1 MHGNTNYFKYLCF
14 ASHLAYR
21 KGLWKT
27 RQIQLSCSNSTAFFM
42 VSQDIIHRSL
52 VLGSIPGSAASRTT
66 TSTWST
72 GRISQGPALSTGQH
86 FDKNVADG
94 KASTAGCCC
103 SQPAW
108 PLCQH
113 SLLAQIRFQV
123 GQLIC
128 SSSAEFLFWYL
139 PSVSSDNFCTVS
151 RGSRE
156 KKASQFDQHSYLV

>member
-14 ASHLAYR
+14 ASCLAYR

-52 VLGSIPGSAASRTT
+52 VLSCAPVPAASRTT
-66 TSTWST
+66 TSARST
-72 GRISQGPALSTGQH
+72 GRISQGSALSTSQH

-94 KASTAGCCC
+94 KASTAGRCC

-113 SLLAQIRFQV
+113 SLLAQIRCQV

-128 SSSAEFLFWYL
+128 SSFAEFLFWYL

-156 KKASQFDQHSYLV
+156 